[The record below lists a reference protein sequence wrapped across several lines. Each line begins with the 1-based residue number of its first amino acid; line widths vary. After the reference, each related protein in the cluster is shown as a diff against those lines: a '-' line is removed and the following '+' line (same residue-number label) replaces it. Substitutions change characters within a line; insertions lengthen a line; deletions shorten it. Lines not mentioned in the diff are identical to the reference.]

1 MTAASLLWAWALIAA
16 ACTISCAVAIV
27 VGRRLQ
33 HFEDDRSR
41 QQWQH
46 MCAEIGAENL
56 DAGYPYEELPT
67 AAAREAIPTE
77 ALR

>member
-1 MTAASLLWAWALIAA
+1 
-16 ACTISCAVAIV
+16 
-27 VGRRLQ
+27 
-33 HFEDDRSR
+33 
-41 QQWQH
+41 
-46 MCAEIGAENL
+46 MCEELGAENL